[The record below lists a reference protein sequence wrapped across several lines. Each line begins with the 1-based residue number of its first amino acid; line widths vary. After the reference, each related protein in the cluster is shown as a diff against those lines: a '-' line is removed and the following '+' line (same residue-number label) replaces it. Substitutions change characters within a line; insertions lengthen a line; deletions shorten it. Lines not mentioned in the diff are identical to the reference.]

1 MGMTDKSLCDS
12 CTNIGCEFQ
21 SGIVRTKCA
30 FYMPPQLEPDNC
42 GNYVVQ
48 DSTTKNDI
56 RDNRVKDELERVK
69 DELERVKDE
78 LEPTTKNDLP
88 HCQHTDE
95 EIAKSFIED
104 VEAVKDQLHTKNDL
118 GVDCIDRAQAQTEIE
133 MNASRYTIA
142 KERGGMGQVEWSDQL
157 IKISDAVDIIR
168 TLPPV
173 TPQEPNWIKCSEH
186 LPNFDVD
193 VLATTKEYG
202 DVVKVTRWRTIL
214 KDCGWEWVLVDD
226 TEGNV
231 YNSDEIIA
239 WMPLPEPYKA
249 ESEDKE

>member
-1 MGMTDKSLCDS
+1 MTR
-12 CTNIGCEFQ
+12 E
-21 SGIVRTKCA
+21 
-30 FYMPPQLEPDNC
+30 
-42 GNYVVQ
+42 
-48 DSTTKNDI
+48 
-56 RDNRVKDELERVK
+56 DELL
-69 DELERVKDE
+69 DELDQ
-78 LEPTTKNDLP
+78 EP
-88 HCQHTDE
+88 C
-95 EIAKSFIED
+95 ED
-104 VEAVKDQLHTKNDL
+104 AVS
-118 GVDCIDRAQAQTEIE
+118 RAEVIK
-133 MNASRYTIA
+133 IA
-142 KERGGMGQVEWSDQL
+142 KEMYLEVANMDL
-157 IKISDAVDIIR
+157 DVKTISDCISYTSSKCREVLERKLQA
-168 TLPPV
+168 LSSV
-173 TPQEPNWIKCSEH
+173 TPQDPNWIKCSEH